1 MKQNK
6 NFFKSIILCAFITS
20 YLTAQSQKMQFLASK
35 VEKNGDITKAS
46 GDVLLYSPRYL
57 ISAKSAKYDEKN
69 EIIELFDSVY
79 VIKDE
84 NETLNSDYA
93 RLNLANNE
101 IFINNAFG
109 LDKKSELWVQANSV
123 CSNEILLETNSSIT
137 SSCNVENPD
146 WFIKYSRGILDKKDE
161 YLKLYNSIMYINLPY
176 IGATPVAYLPY
187 FGYSTNKNRRSGLL
201 TPELGYTHKEGIY
214 YQQPFYIATQDNWD
228 LELNPQIRSVRGAGI
243 YGTFRFADSP
253 YSQGL
258 IRGGIFKDKKSY
270 QKKENLKYQDHYGI
284 ELEYDRDKLAKY
296 LYDGDYDEGLLVRV
310 TQLNDVDYL
319 NLRSRKESLAYSS
332 LIHSKLN
339 YYINTSEHYF
349 GIYGNYY
356 IDTAKIG
363 TEYKNKATI
372 QELPALHYHSY
383 YDTFINKH
391 FTYSFDAKYH
401 NYTRSIG
408 TRANQYEIYAPMGF
422 NINIADDWL
431 NFSFNENLYASR
443 INYAKNQILDY
454 KDEPFSNNIY
464 LSKNSQ
470 DNYIRHWHEI
480 SLNTDL
486 AKAYDSGFYHSLNLE
501 LKYIKPAYK
510 HGNISDYIYSSDYI
524 LEDNFINELDSA
536 YTNQSVQASAAQY
549 LFNSDGEK
557 ILRHYISQSYNFS
570 ANKLGD
576 TKNNIDIYY
585 GTSKF
590 YNKLV
595 YSNAHKDFTALQ
607 SGANFTFLDF
617 SADILHNYTKRYDS
631 DADTSFVRS
640 NYLQTTANYKLPQD
654 YQIFGSWAYDYER
667 DNTKMWLLG
676 LAQRRRCFS
685 YGVYFR
691 RDITPKITSAGPDS
705 ERKSGVYVY
714 FTFYPFGQL
723 NYGFSLKEDDNS

>member
-1 MKQNK
+1 MKSNK
-6 NFFKSIILCAFITS
+6 NFIKSIILYAFIIS
-20 YLTAQSQKMQFLASK
+20 LLNAQSQKVQFLASK
-35 VEKNGDITKAS
+35 VEKNGDITEAS
-46 GDVLLYSPRYL
+46 GDVLLYSPSYL
-57 ISAKSAKYDEKN
+57 ISAKRAIYDEKN
-69 EIIELFDSVY
+69 EIVELFDDVY
-79 VIKDE
+79 VLKDD
-84 NETLNSDYA
+84 NQTSNSTYA
-93 RLNLANNE
+93 KINLANNE
-101 IFINNAFG
+101 ILINNAFG
-109 LDKKSELWVQANSV
+109 LDKKSELWVQAKKV

-146 WFIKYSRGILDKKDE
+146 WFIKYSRGELDKKDE
-161 YLKLYNSIMYINLPY
+161 YLRLYNSVMYINFPF

-201 TPELGYTHKEGIY
+201 TPELGYTHREGLY
-214 YQQPFYIATQDNWD
+214 YQQPFYIATHDNWD
-228 LELNPQIRSVRGAGI
+228 LELNPQIRSVRGAGL
-243 YGTFRFADSP
+243 YGTFRFVDSP

-258 IRGGIFKDKKSY
+258 IRGGIFTDKKSY
-270 QKKENLKYQDHYGI
+270 QIKENLKYQEHYGI

-296 LYDGDYDEGLLVRV
+296 LYDGDYDEGLLLRV

-349 GIYGNYY
+349 GLYGNYY

-363 TEYKNKATI
+363 TEHKNKATI
-372 QELPALHYHSY
+372 QELPALQYHSY

-408 TRANQYEIYAPMGF
+408 TKAHQYELYAPFGF
-422 NINIADDWL
+422 NINLFDDWL
-431 NFSFNENLYASR
+431 NLSFNEHLYASR
-443 INYAKNQILDY
+443 VDYVKNQFY
-454 KDEPFSNNIY
+454 VPY
-464 LSKNSQ
+464 LNDFYLMDKKHDQ
-470 DNYIRHWHEI
+470 YIRNWHEI
-480 SLNTDL
+480 LLNTDL
-486 AKAYDSGFYHSLNLE
+486 ARAYDVFSGVYHSLNLE
-501 LKYIKPAYK
+501 LQYIKPGYK
-510 HGNISDYIYSSDYI
+510 HGDISRYIYSSDYI

-536 YTNQSVQASAAQY
+536 YTSQSVQASMAQY
-549 LFNSDGEK
+549 LFNNDGNK

-576 TKNNIDIYY
+576 TKNKIDLYY
-585 GTSKF
+585 ANSKF

-607 SGANFTFLDF
+607 SGVNFNYLNFGV
-617 SADILHNYTKRYDS
+617 DILHNYTKRYDS

-640 NYLQTTANYKLPQD
+640 NYFQTNAAYKLPQD
-654 YQIFGSWAYDYER
+654 YQIFGAWAYDYER

-676 LAQRRRCFS
+676 LTQRRRCFS
-685 YGVYFR
+685 YGLYFR
-691 RDITPKITSAGPDS
+691 RDITPKITSAGPES

-714 FTFYPFGQL
+714 FTFYPFGEF